1 MKDNN
6 SVRTG
11 IYIDKNLLARCDENI
26 CRTNAGSRSE
36 FISDAIE
43 MYLSGLNSKETSKI
57 LTPALESVIGGKIAT
72 TENHIARVLFK
83 QSVEIA
89 MMMHVVTG
97 AFQIDKD
104 NLDRLRGMCVD
115 EVSRLGGKLKFEDA
129 VRIQKG

>member
-6 SVRTG
+6 SVCTG

-26 CRTNAGSRSE
+26 SRTNASSRSE

-43 MYLSGLNSKETSKI
+43 MYLSWLNSKETSKI

-89 MMMHVVTG
+89 MMMHVVAG

>member
-1 MKDNN
+1 MRDKT
-6 SVRTG
+6 SIG
-11 IYIDKNLLARCDENI
+11 LYIDKSVIQDIDSVLDK
-26 CRTNAGSRSE
+26 TNCLSRNE
-36 FISDAIE
+36 FITEAIRRYITFLKRKDYSD
-43 MYLSGLNSKETSKI
+43 I
-57 LTPALESVIGGKIAT
+57 LTPAYESVISGKIAT

-89 MMMHVVTG
+89 MMMHVIAG

>member
-43 MYLSGLNSKETSKI
+43 MYLSWLNSKETSKI